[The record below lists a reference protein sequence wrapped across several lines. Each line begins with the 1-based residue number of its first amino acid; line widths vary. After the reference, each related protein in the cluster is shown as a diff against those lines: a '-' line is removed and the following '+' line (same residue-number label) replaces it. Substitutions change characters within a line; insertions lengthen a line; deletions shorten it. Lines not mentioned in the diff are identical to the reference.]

1 MYKLPTF
8 IFDLDGVITDTGNQ
22 HFESW
27 KKVCKSI
34 NYNLTYKK
42 NRELKGVSRIKS
54 LKKIGNWA
62 DLKFTK
68 QKFNELLIQK
78 NKIYLEKIS
87 KINNSDIID
96 GVYDFITNA
105 KKHNHLIALYS
116 SSKNANFILE
126 KLKIKTLFDAIVDG
140 NNVKKSK
147 PDPEGFLIAA
157 KLTNTN
163 PLDCVVFEDSQAGI
177 TAANLVNMKTI
188 GIGKLN
194 ELKDANRVYEKFNQI
209 NLQEL
214 INVD

>member
-27 KKVCKSI
+27 KKVCKSL

-214 INVD
+214 INAN

>member
-214 INVD
+214 INAN

>member
-147 PDPEGFLIAA
+147 PNPEGFLLAA
-157 KLTNTN
+157 ELTNTN

-214 INVD
+214 INVN

>member
-147 PDPEGFLIAA
+147 PDPEGFLMAA
-157 KLTNTN
+157 ELTNTN

>member
-27 KKVCKSI
+27 KKVCRSV
-34 NYNLTYKK
+34 NYNLTYEK

-87 KINNSDIID
+87 QINNSDIID

-126 KLKIKTLFDAIVDG
+126 KLKIKTLFDAVVDG

-147 PDPEGFLIAA
+147 PNPEGFLLAA
-157 KLTNTN
+157 ELTNTN

-209 NLQEL
+209 NLQQL
-214 INVD
+214 INVN

>member
-27 KKVCKSI
+27 KKVCKSL

-157 KLTNTN
+157 ELTNTN

-214 INVD
+214 INAN

>member
-27 KKVCKSI
+27 KKVCKSL

-87 KINNSDIID
+87 QINNSDIID

-157 KLTNTN
+157 ELTNTN

-214 INVD
+214 INAN

>member
-27 KKVCKSI
+27 KKVCKSL
-34 NYNLTYKK
+34 NYNLTHKK

-87 KINNSDIID
+87 QINNSDIID

-214 INVD
+214 INAN

>member
-27 KKVCKSI
+27 KKVCKSL

-87 KINNSDIID
+87 QINNSDIID

-147 PDPEGFLIAA
+147 PNPEGFLLAA
-157 KLTNTN
+157 ELTNTN

-194 ELKDANRVYEKFNQI
+194 ELKEANRVYEKFNQI
-209 NLQEL
+209 NLHDL
-214 INVD
+214 TNVN

>member
-157 KLTNTN
+157 ELTNTN

-214 INVD
+214 INAN

>member
-27 KKVCKSI
+27 KKVCKSL
-34 NYNLTYKK
+34 NYNLTHKK

-87 KINNSDIID
+87 QINNSDIID

-157 KLTNTN
+157 ELTNTN

-214 INVD
+214 INAN

>member
-147 PDPEGFLIAA
+147 PDPEGFLMAA
-157 KLTNTN
+157 ELTNTN

-214 INVD
+214 INAN

>member
-27 KKVCKSI
+27 KKVCRSV
-34 NYNLTYKK
+34 NYNLTYEK

-87 KINNSDIID
+87 QINNSDIID

-126 KLKIKTLFDAIVDG
+126 KLKIKTLFDAVVDG

-147 PDPEGFLIAA
+147 PNPEGFLLAA
-157 KLTNTN
+157 ELTNTN

-214 INVD
+214 INVN

>member
-27 KKVCKSI
+27 KKVCKSL
-34 NYNLTYKK
+34 NYNLTHKK

-157 KLTNTN
+157 ELTNTN

-214 INVD
+214 INAD

>member
-27 KKVCKSI
+27 KKVCKSL

-157 KLTNTN
+157 ELTNTN

-194 ELKDANRVYEKFNQI
+194 ELKDANRVYETFNQI

-214 INVD
+214 INVN

>member
-214 INVD
+214 INVN

>member
-27 KKVCKSI
+27 KKVCKSL
-34 NYNLTYKK
+34 NYNLTHKK

-157 KLTNTN
+157 ELTNTN

-214 INVD
+214 INAN

>member
-87 KINNSDIID
+87 QINNSDIID

-147 PDPEGFLIAA
+147 PNPEGFLLAA
-157 KLTNTN
+157 ELTNTN

>member
-87 KINNSDIID
+87 QINNSDIID

-147 PDPEGFLIAA
+147 PNPEGFLLAA
-157 KLTNTN
+157 ELTNTN

-194 ELKDANRVYEKFNQI
+194 ELKEANRVYEKFNQI
-209 NLQEL
+209 NLHDL
-214 INVD
+214 TNVN

>member
-27 KKVCKSI
+27 KKVCKSL
-34 NYNLTYKK
+34 NYNLTDKK

-68 QKFNELLIQK
+68 QKFNELLILK

-87 KINNSDIID
+87 QINNSDIIE

-147 PDPEGFLIAA
+147 PNPEGFLLAA
-157 KLTNTN
+157 ELTNTN

-194 ELKDANRVYEKFNQI
+194 ELKEANRVYENFNQI
-209 NLQEL
+209 NLHDL
-214 INVD
+214 TNVN

>member
-27 KKVCKSI
+27 KKVCKSL
-34 NYNLTYKK
+34 NYNLTHKK

-87 KINNSDIID
+87 QINNSDIID

-157 KLTNTN
+157 ELTNTN

-214 INVD
+214 INVN

>member
-157 KLTNTN
+157 ELTNTN

-214 INVD
+214 INVN

>member
-54 LKKIGNWA
+54 LKKIENWA

-157 KLTNTN
+157 ELTNTN

-214 INVD
+214 INVN

>member
-54 LKKIGNWA
+54 LKKIENWA

-214 INVD
+214 INAN

>member
-27 KKVCKSI
+27 KKVCKSL
-34 NYNLTYKK
+34 NYNLTHKK

-147 PDPEGFLIAA
+147 PNPEGFLLAA
-157 KLTNTN
+157 ELTNTN

-214 INVD
+214 INVN

>member
-147 PDPEGFLIAA
+147 PDPEGFLMAA
-157 KLTNTN
+157 ELTNTN

-214 INVD
+214 INVN

>member
-54 LKKIGNWA
+54 LKKIENWA

-87 KINNSDIID
+87 QINNSDIID

-214 INVD
+214 INAN

>member
-54 LKKIGNWA
+54 LKKIENWA

-87 KINNSDIID
+87 QINNSDIID

-147 PDPEGFLIAA
+147 PNPEGFLLAA
-157 KLTNTN
+157 ELTNTN

-214 INVD
+214 INAN

>member
-147 PDPEGFLIAA
+147 PNPEGFLLAA
-157 KLTNTN
+157 ELTNTN

-214 INVD
+214 INAN